1 MFGLSVEYLLILLVA
16 ALFVIGPDRLPG
28 TINLFGTYSV
38 TSAFLPALTRSRGAV
53 VNILS
58 ITAWAPIPVIPAY
71 SISKAAAFSLRR
83 PPESVAHAIF
93 DGVEQGKDEI
103 FPDPVSA
110 AMAESWRSGA
120 AKALERQYAAL
131 ARPS

>member
-1 MFGLSVEYLLILLVA
+1 M
-16 ALFVIGPDRLPG
+16 
-28 TINLFGTYSV
+28 
-38 TSAFLPALTRSRGAV
+38 
-53 VNILS
+53 
-58 ITAWAPIPVIPAY
+58 
-71 SISKAAAFSLRR
+71 
-83 PPESVAHAIF
+83 AHAIF
-93 DGVEQGKDEI
+93 DGVEQGEDEI